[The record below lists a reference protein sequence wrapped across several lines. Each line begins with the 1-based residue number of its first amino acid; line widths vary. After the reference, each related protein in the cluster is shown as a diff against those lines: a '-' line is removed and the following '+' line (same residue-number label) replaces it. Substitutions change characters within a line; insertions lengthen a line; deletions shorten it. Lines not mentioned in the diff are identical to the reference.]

1 MRTPQELSKIQQTD
15 IPDPDARE
23 ISRIHKM
30 VHSTNKVCGIG
41 SSPNNQLKHVDHH
54 ANKNQAGHEAARN
67 VFTTNNFKLTGQW
80 LSSMNSHLSSND
92 LGRNR

>member
-67 VFTTNNFKLTGQW
+67 VFTTNNFKLTDDHSPYSIIQRP
-80 LSSMNSHLSSND
+80 LI
-92 LGRNR
+92 GR